1 MASYIVF
8 FIMSLVQQ
16 KWSGDQPSLP
26 DDAPKMP
33 LRFTTTLLKTND
45 ITNEKLDRIDLE
57 MTIVGFDRA

>member
-1 MASYIVF
+1 
-8 FIMSLVQQ
+8 MSLVQQ